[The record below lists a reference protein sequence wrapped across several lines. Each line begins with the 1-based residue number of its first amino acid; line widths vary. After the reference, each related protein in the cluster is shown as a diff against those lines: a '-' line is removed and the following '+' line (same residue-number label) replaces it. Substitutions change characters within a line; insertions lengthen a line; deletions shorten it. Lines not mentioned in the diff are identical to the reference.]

1 MGWTR
6 LSKLLMLIG
15 DLLSVVVCKRK
26 LLRNRQSHNLLKRG
40 ADFAPG
46 ILRDLPLRP
55 PRSARQPPFQITQ
68 DTWTS
73 SSNTQIHPL
82 TPQKR
87 QKKEVKPWLTRGWCI
102 PANKNGAFVAAME
115 DVLEVYHR
123 PRSADYPLVCL
134 DEASKQHTEEVRESF
149 IDSSGRKIEDAEY
162 KRNGTS
168 SIFMMIA
175 PLEGWRKVVVTD
187 HRKKVDWAERIKEL
201 VDIHFPQ
208 AKKIILVQDNLN
220 THAVGSLYDSFPA
233 EEAKRIA
240 DKIEFHYTPKHG
252 SWLNIAEC
260 ELSVYQRQCLNRR
273 IPSQTELIKESG
285 AWEKRRNKNNSKVVW
300 QFSIGDA
307 RIKLAHLYPK
317 L

>member
-1 MGWTR
+1 
-6 LSKLLMLIG
+6 
-15 DLLSVVVCKRK
+15 
-26 LLRNRQSHNLLKRG
+26 
-40 ADFAPG
+40 
-46 ILRDLPLRP
+46 
-55 PRSARQPPFQITQ
+55 
-68 DTWTS
+68 
-73 SSNTQIHPL
+73 
-82 TPQKR
+82 
-87 QKKEVKPWLTRGWCI
+87 
-102 PANKNGAFVAAME
+102 ME